1 MIDLKKYYTVLMSL
15 SFLSVL
21 SVFYW
26 SAKYYFAAGSDGSH
40 ELLQG
45 EAIVQLFTSPFWF
58 GLIVISLIGF
68 RQFSVGKIILGF
80 LPFILVVFPTVLRAL

>member
-1 MIDLKKYYTVLMSL
+1 MSL
-15 SFLSVL
+15 SLLSVL

-26 SAKYYFAAGSDGSH
+26 SAKYHFAAGSDGRH

-45 EAIVQLFTSPFWF
+45 EAIVQLFTSPFWL

-68 RQFSVGKIILGF
+68 RQFSVGKIILSF